1 MLPHPRDRIHGIC
14 HTQRGRVG
22 SSGVL
27 RTATRVS
34 GSYERANLLETI
46 AGRSKVTGS
55 ARELYV
61 SATKGMGS
69 HDENRVLAALVRAE
83 VRR

>member
-1 MLPHPRDRIHGIC
+1 MAVKI
-14 HTQRGRVG
+14 
-22 SSGVL
+22 SS
-27 RTATRVS
+27 
-34 GSYERANLLETI
+34 SYERSNLLEAI
-46 AGRSKVTGS
+46 AGRSKVTGA

-69 HDENRVLAALVRAE
+69 HDENRALAALVRAE